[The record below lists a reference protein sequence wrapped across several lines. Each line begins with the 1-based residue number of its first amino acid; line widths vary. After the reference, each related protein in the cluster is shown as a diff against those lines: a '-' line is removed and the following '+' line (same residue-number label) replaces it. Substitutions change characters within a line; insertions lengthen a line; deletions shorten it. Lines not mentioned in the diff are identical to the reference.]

1 MCVSANYAKWTT
13 LILVVVLINI
23 STCLGQAKPTDLTSK
38 LRELSLQIAS
48 HAPPGKP
55 MKIAVAAFGDPEG
68 KVSPLGKFVAEQL
81 TTLLFETGKFR
92 LIQRPLIEKAVA
104 AQQLEGS
111 NLAQPDQVKRICKA
125 VRAKALLTG
134 TFTDLGASLG
144 LNARLLSADKAEILS
159 AGQTQV
165 TKDETVKR
173 LLAEAEPNKPVA
185 VIPTITPAAAAKIS
199 TRVGAQGYP
208 AQLGEFGGLGI
219 SLEDILEESTTL
231 KVKFRYHNKT
241 EKSRRLFFRK
251 AWLIDET
258 GTKVEN
264 ISEVGFEG
272 EVTAGATKL
281 GFVNFPKPEHLDVPF
296 ELSIS
301 FEVGNPDDVL
311 GEPQQIDVPAIH
323 LGSR

>member
-1 MCVSANYAKWTT
+1 MNSQTKNSQ
-13 LILVVVLINI
+13 IVVLVLLALLF
-23 STCLGQAKPTDLTSK
+23 SLSPCRAQEDLTVK
-38 LRELSLQIAS
+38 LKELSAEIAS
-48 HAPPGKP
+48 HAPAGKP
-55 MKIAVAAFGDPEG
+55 MKIAVAAFGNPEG

-104 AQQLEGS
+104 EQQLEGS

-173 LLAEAEPNKPVA
+173 LLAEAEPNQPVA
-185 VIPTITPAAAAKIS
+185 AIPTITPAAAAKTS

-231 KVKFRYHNKT
+231 KVKFRYHNQT
-241 EKSRRLFFRK
+241 GKSRRLFFRK
-251 AWLIDET
+251 AWLMDET
-258 GTKVEN
+258 GAKVEN

-311 GEPQQIDVPAIH
+311 GEPQQIDVPSIH
-323 LGSR
+323 LGTR